1 MKDKKSFQFKN
12 IMGVCGIDCSR
23 CQIYLAPKKPKL
35 ALKLA
40 KAFDKMWDNVKPE
53 DFHCSTCRG
62 EFSECWTNECWIRSC
77 CVDDKNLDF
86 CYQCQDFP
94 CKGLEE
100 WANKNKR
107 YMRALITLK
116 NMKDKKKKTITII

>member
-62 EFSECWTNECWIRSC
+62 ELSECWTKECWIRSC

-116 NMKDKKKKTITII
+116 NMKDNKKKTVSII